1 MRQQKV
7 RILPGETLWDG
18 LKREDIMISRP
29 CGGKGTCGK
38 CQIEVKGL
46 GRVISCQFRV
56 PGTYEVTLPEEE
68 TFSVVTFA
76 EDGKL
81 EVSQGLNGTGSEL
94 EQGAKDE
101 SVGEVAGGFPQQT
114 VVIGVDLGTTTVA
127 VQAITSQGSISNT
140 FVNPQRSYGAD
151 VMTRIEASV
160 NGFAK
165 DLERLIKT
173 KLNKMISEIVEEAG
187 RGEDIRLV
195 ISGNTTMRHLIR
207 GLSCEGLGKAPFL
220 PVELGL
226 CQENWKFPLEPEEDR
241 ECREFSLEP
250 EEAKECREF
259 PLEPEEA
266 KECRECSVTY
276 LPGISAF
283 VGGDIVSG
291 IYGLGLM
298 EKNEISLLLDL
309 GTNGEMALIK
319 EGKVF
324 VASAAAGPAF
334 EGTPLAL
341 RLHAAGI
348 INLLYFMRKENIID
362 EYGTLS
368 DEYFDEGYP
377 IWKYEDKGSVTH
389 ITQDDIRAIQMA
401 KGAIRAGIDLLLQEA
416 QILPRQVAKIYLAG
430 GMGFFLEPEKAIG
443 IGLLPE
449 GFAGRIQAVG
459 NSSLL
464 GALTYGKIMA
474 MGTEEAKSTTNK
486 ILDQIT
492 ENAKEIVLADH
503 PDFEEKYIENMNFT
517 GELNEDFINCD

>member
-1 MRQQKV
+1 MRQQNV
-7 RILPGETLWDG
+7 TVLPGETLWDG
-18 LKREDIMISRP
+18 LKRENIMISRS

-38 CQIEVKGL
+38 CQIEVKGV
-46 GRVISCQFRV
+46 GRVLSCQFRV
-56 PGTYEVTLPEEE
+56 PGTYEVTLPEKEN
-68 TFSVVTFA
+68 FSVVTFA
-76 EDGKL
+76 EDGM
-81 EVSQGLNGTGSEL
+81 LNESWEL
-94 EQGAKDE
+94 
-101 SVGEVAGGFPQQT
+101 PQQT
-114 VVIGVDLGTTTVA
+114 ILIGVDLGTTTVA
-127 VQAITSQGSISNT
+127 VQAITSQGSISKS

-165 DLERLIKT
+165 ELEQLIKT
-173 KLNKMISEIVEEAG
+173 ELNKMIGEVVAEAG
-187 RGEDIRLV
+187 GGEDIRLV

-226 CQENWKFPLEPEEDR
+226 CQERWELPLEPD
-241 ECREFSLEP
+241 
-250 EEAKECREF
+250 EAQEHWDGV
-259 PLEPEEA
+259 A
-266 KECRECSVTY
+266 CSVTY

-309 GTNGEMALIK
+309 GTNGEMALVK
-319 EGKVF
+319 EGEVF

-377 IWKYEDKGSVTH
+377 IWKYEELDKARDGEIMRSTDKESVTH

-416 QILPRQVAKIYLAG
+416 QILSKQVAKMYLAG
-430 GMGFFLEPEKAIG
+430 GMGFFLEPEQAIG

-474 MGTEEAKSTTNK
+474 MGTEEAKNK
-486 ILDQIT
+486 AGKVLDQIT
-492 ENAKEIVLADH
+492 ENAKEIVLANH
-503 PDFEEKYIENMNFT
+503 SDFEEKYIGNMNFT
-517 GELNEDFINCD
+517 GELNDDFINCN

>member
-1 MRQQKV
+1 MRQQNV
-7 RILPGETLWDG
+7 TVLPGETLWDG
-18 LKREDIMISRP
+18 LKREDIMIFRP

-38 CQIEVKGL
+38 CQIEVKGI

-101 SVGEVAGGFPQQT
+101 SVGEVAGELPQQT
-114 VVIGVDLGTTTVA
+114 ILIGVDLGTTTVA
-127 VQAITSQGSISNT
+127 VQAITSQGSISKS

-165 DLERLIKT
+165 ELEQLIKT
-173 KLNKMISEIVEEAG
+173 ELNKMIGEVVAEAG
-187 RGEDIRLV
+187 GGEDIRLV

-226 CQENWKFPLEPEEDR
+226 CQERWELPLEPD
-241 ECREFSLEP
+241 
-250 EEAKECREF
+250 EAQEHWDGV
-259 PLEPEEA
+259 A
-266 KECRECSVTY
+266 CSVTY

-309 GTNGEMALIK
+309 GTNGEMALVK
-319 EGKVF
+319 EGEVF

-377 IWKYEDKGSVTH
+377 IWKYEELDKARDGEIMRSTDKESVTH

-416 QILPRQVAKIYLAG
+416 QILSKHVAKIYLAG
-430 GMGFFLEPEKAIG
+430 GMGFFLEPEQAIG

-474 MGTEEAKSTTNK
+474 MGTEEAKNK
-486 ILDQIT
+486 AGKVLDQIT
-492 ENAKEIVLADH
+492 ENAKEIVLANH
-503 PDFEEKYIENMNFT
+503 SDFEEKYIGNMNFT
-517 GELNEDFINCD
+517 GELNDDFINCN

>member
-38 CQIEVKGL
+38 CQIEVKGI

-101 SVGEVAGGFPQQT
+101 NVGEVAGGFPQQT

-173 KLNKMISEIVEEAG
+173 KLNKMISEIVVEAG
-187 RGEDIRLV
+187 GGEDIRLV

-241 ECREFSLEP
+241 ECREFS
-250 EEAKECREF
+250 
-259 PLEPEEA
+259 LEPEEA

-401 KGAIRAGIDLLLQEA
+401 KGAIRAGNDLLLQEA

-492 ENAKEIVLADH
+492 ENAQEIVLADH